1 VYTINKTLDGEI
13 LMSRNNDYI
22 GKYISQLYRKGNS
35 FISRELCNVGIG
47 SGQFMFLMELYRQD
61 GRSQEELSEIL
72 NIDKGT
78 TARAIK
84 KLEEEGFLLRIKDE
98 RDKRAYKLYLTDKG
112 KDVKEDIQ
120 KVLIEWEN
128 RITFQLNEEEKDT
141 IKLLLKKICKIK

>member
-1 VYTINKTLDGEI
+1 
-13 LMSRNNDYI
+13 MARNNDYI

-61 GRSQEELSEIL
+61 GRSQEELSEVL

-120 KVLIEWEN
+120 DVLMAWEN
-128 RITFQLNEEEKDT
+128 MITSQLNEEEKDT
-141 IKLLLKKICKIK
+141 MKLLLKKICKIK